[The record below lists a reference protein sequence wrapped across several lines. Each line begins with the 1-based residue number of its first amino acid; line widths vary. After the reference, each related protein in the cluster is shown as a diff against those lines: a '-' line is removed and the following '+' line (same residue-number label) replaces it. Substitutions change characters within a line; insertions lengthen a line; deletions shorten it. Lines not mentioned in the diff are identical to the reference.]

1 MRQLALLF
9 MVVLI
14 AGTVGAGQSAPSS
27 EKATPS
33 TSANAKAGND
43 NTSQDA
49 GQGKAADP
57 AVSLDKIREGLKQPP
72 GQPLKGL
79 NEQAAQEAAHYKVQ
93 IEERRK
99 IEDLLST
106 LDFKSGPVPAGG
118 LYAYEQQRLLHPPL
132 DQPLAQ
138 PYAAFSTSELLTI
151 AIENLMGRYLAGR
164 AIDAVSAGERARA
177 EAAARDEVAR
187 AMADFCAGQ
196 RDHGAGLQACAVT
209 PTRR

>member
-1 MRQLALLF
+1 MRLLALLF
-9 MVVLI
+9 TVVLI
-14 AGTVGAGQSAPSS
+14 AGSVGAGQSASSS

-33 TSANAKAGND
+33 SSGND
-43 NTSQDA
+43 ATSSGKSSQD
-49 GQGKAADP
+49 GKSQTADP
-57 AVSLDKIREGLKQPP
+57 PVSLDKIREGLKQPP

-79 NEQAAQEAAHYKVQ
+79 NEQAAQEAAHFKVQ

-99 IEDLLST
+99 IEELLST

-118 LYAYEQQRLLHPPL
+118 VYAYEQQRLLHPPV
-132 DQPLAQ
+132 DQPLMQ

-164 AIDAVSAGERARA
+164 AIDAVSAAERARA

-187 AMADFCAGQ
+187 AMADFCAAQ
-196 RDHGAGLQACAVT
+196 PARGAGLPACAVAAK
-209 PTRR
+209 TR